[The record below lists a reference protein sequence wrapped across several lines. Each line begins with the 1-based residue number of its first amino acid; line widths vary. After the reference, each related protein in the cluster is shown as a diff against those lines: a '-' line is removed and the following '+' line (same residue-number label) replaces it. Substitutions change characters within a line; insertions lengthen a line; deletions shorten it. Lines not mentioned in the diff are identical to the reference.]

1 MMAADK
7 INGSKKWIAKNR
19 LRVACPTENPPHSH
33 WTMKFPIAGIADNKL
48 VITVAPQKDI
58 WPQGSTYP
66 IKAVP
71 IRINKIEIPDIQVS
85 FLLKEEKII
94 PRLRWIKITKKKRD
108 APFIWINRN
117 IQPSITSRVIWM
129 VELKAKSTFAL

>member
-1 MMAADK
+1 
-7 INGSKKWIAKNR
+7 
-19 LRVACPTENPPHSH
+19 
-33 WTMKFPIAGIADNKL
+33 MKFPIAGIADNKL

-108 APFIWINRN
+108 APFI
-117 IQPSITSRVIWM
+117 
-129 VELKAKSTFAL
+129 